1 MVAVGAA
8 KTEKATIVYHEEE
21 LLGGVTASSFRFGA
35 SREAGLG
42 DNL

>member
-8 KTEKATIVYHEEE
+8 KTEKAATIYHEED

-35 SREAGLG
+35 AAA
-42 DNL
+42 